1 MSPPTNQ
8 DSQDYRDYRRAL
20 RSQVNRLGFALRQF
34 WRWQPPV
41 FQEVPLAGQPEV
53 LQGNP
58 ALALRA
64 NQLLQ
69 QYDLTR
75 LPAKC
80 SESRLLE
87 NLTYLEW
94 LDGILQSQPQA
105 FQKLSAFSCLNWL
118 DVGAKNWAYVDA
130 LDAFIRQ
137 HFDTPYRLDGL
148 ELDPHRRYANL
159 TTRAQAAESYT
170 QTLANAQYHEINALD
185 WRRKAHIISQFMPFV
200 SPDPHLAWG
209 LPLEYFQPAQLLN
222 HLLGLLE
229 PGGLLLVVNQ
239 GEWEA
244 EAQERLWQQV
254 RGEWPIAVVPLG
266 VLPASFIEY
275 RYPRYGWLCQKLEV

>member
-1 MSPPTNQ
+1 MTPPSHQNITG
-8 DSQDYRDYRRAL
+8 YRRAL
-20 RSQVNRLGFALRQF
+20 RSKLNGLAFALRGF
-34 WRWQPPV
+34 WRWQPPG
-41 FQEVPLAGQPEV
+41 FQEVLSTEQPQI
-53 LQGNP
+53 LQNNP
-58 ALALRA
+58 ALALKA
-64 NQLLQ
+64 KGLLQ

-75 LPAKC
+75 LPARS

-94 LDGILQSQPQA
+94 LDYFLQVRPQA
-105 FQKLSAFSCLNWL
+105 FQELRNFASLNWL

-130 LDAFIRQ
+130 LDAFIRR
-137 HFDTPYRLDGL
+137 HSDTPYRLDGL

-159 TTRAQAAESYT
+159 TTRAQAAKNYT
-170 QTLANAQYHEINALD
+170 QTLTHAQYHEMNALD
-185 WRRKAHIISQFMPFV
+185 WRRKAHIITQFMPFV

-209 LPLEYFQPAQLLN
+209 LPLNYFQPAELLN

-244 EAQERLWQQV
+244 EAQEGLWQQA
-254 RGEWPIAVVPLG
+254 RGEWPITVVPLG
-266 VLPASFIEY
+266 LLPASFIQY
-275 RYPRYGWLCQKLEV
+275 RYPRYGWLCQKREGSGQ

>member
-1 MSPPTNQ
+1 MSPPTKQ
-8 DSQDYRDYRRAL
+8 DSHDYRRAL
-20 RSQVNRLGFALRQF
+20 RSQVNQLGFALRQF
-34 WRWQPPV
+34 LRWQPPV
-41 FQEVPLAGQPEV
+41 FQELPLAGPPEV
-53 LQGNP
+53 LKSSP
-58 ALALRA
+58 ELALKA
-64 NQLLQ
+64 KHLLQ
-69 QYDLTR
+69 HYDLNR

-80 SESRLLE
+80 NESRLLE

-94 LDGILQSQPQA
+94 LDGFLHNHLQA
-105 FQKLSAFSCLNWL
+105 FQRLKDFSCLNWL

-137 HFDTPYRLDGL
+137 HFDTPYRLDGV

-209 LPLEYFQPAQLLN
+209 LPLEYFQPIELLN

-229 PGGLLLVVNQ
+229 PGGLLVVVNQ

-254 RGEWPIAVVPLG
+254 SEKWPSAIVSLG
-266 VLPASFIEY
+266 VLPASFMAY
-275 RYPRYGWLCQKLEV
+275 RYPRYGWLCQKLEVQGP

>member
-1 MSPPTNQ
+1 MSIQGNQ
-8 DSQDYRDYRRAL
+8 DSSGYRRAL
-20 RSQVNRLGFALRQF
+20 RSKLNGLAFALRNF

-41 FQEVPLAGQPEV
+41 FREALTAGQPQI
-53 LQGNP
+53 LQNNP

-64 NQLLQ
+64 HRLLE
-69 QYDLTR
+69 QYDLAS

-87 NLTYLEW
+87 NLSYLEW
-94 LDGILQSQPQA
+94 LDTFLQSRPQA
-105 FQKLSAFSCLNWL
+105 FQKRSAFSCLNWL

-130 LDAFIRQ
+130 LDAFIRR
-137 HFDTPYRLDGL
+137 HFDTAYRLDGL

-159 TTRAQAAESYT
+159 TTRAQAAENYSRG
-170 QTLANAQYHEINALD
+170 LANAQYHEVNAMD

-209 LPLEYFQPAQLLN
+209 LPLDYFQPIELLN

-239 GEWEA
+239 GAWEA

-254 RGEWPIAVVPLG
+254 RGEYPITVVPLG
-266 VLPASFIEY
+266 VLPASFMAY
-275 RYPRYGWLCQKLEV
+275 RYPRYGWLCQKAEGLGQ